1 MNSTWMVNSQKK
13 NVFLLSVIFFLI
25 FFYVSWSVRQI
36 KLVTRYHFGARP
48 HLDRPTESLS
58 YIASS
63 TSAALSLQIIIS
75 PSSDMWYIH
84 VGTRGANYSV
94 LPYVLRFH
102 RYIFRIAPLVAFCTL
117 GPYVIIILYYAI
129 YGSTQIHR
137 HRTIASN
144 RTSIASRG

>member
-13 NVFLLSVIFFLI
+13 TFFLLSVIFFVI
-25 FFYVSWSVRQI
+25 FFYVSRSVRQI

-84 VGTRGANYSV
+84 VGRPARSANYSV

-102 RYIFRIAPLVAFCTL
+102 RYIFRIAPLVAFRTV
-117 GPYVIIILYYAI
+117 GPYIIIILYYAI
-129 YGSTQIHR
+129 YGSTQIQN
-137 HRTIASN
+137 S
-144 RTSIASRG
+144 